1 MNSLPARKTK
11 ESSSSLLQFG
21 RQIVRREG
29 EVVLGL
35 AERLD
40 DCFVEALHLI
50 DRCAGA
56 VIVCGIGKAGLIGQK
71 ITSTLAST
79 GTRSHFLHPAE
90 AVHGDLGRIH
100 SDDVILM
107 LSYSGETEEISRLLP
122 SLQSIGVPIIA
133 MTASEE
139 STLAKS
145 ADVVLLLGNIDEA
158 CSLGLAPSTSTAA
171 MLALGDAIALA
182 ASRHRGFETED
193 FARNHPG
200 GSLGQ
205 KLAKVEEIMRPLNEC
220 RTALDSQSVR
230 DIFVALSRPGRRT
243 GAIMLLDEEG
253 RLSGLFT
260 DSDLA
265 RLFESKRD
273 SQLDQPIHEVMV
285 TSPMTTSVGTLL
297 PIALERMS
305 ERKISELPVVDDAGR
320 PVGLIDV
327 TDILGFQGEASPPPS
342 HDRPSAGHRASSPAP
357 ATVPFRPNPPGSTN

>member
-1 MNSLPARKTK
+1 MSSQPARKTK
-11 ESSSSLLQFG
+11 ESSSTLLQLG

-29 EVVLGL
+29 EAVLGL

-40 DCFVEALHLI
+40 DSFIDALDLI
-50 DRCAGA
+50 DRCTGA

-100 SDDVILM
+100 RDDVMLM
-107 LSYSGETEEISRLLP
+107 LSYSGETGEISRLLP
-122 SLQSIGVPIIA
+122 SLRSIGVPMIA
-133 MTASEE
+133 ITGNSE
-139 STLAKS
+139 STLGKG
-145 ADVVLLLGNIDEA
+145 ADIVLRLGNIDEA
-158 CSLGLAPSTSTAA
+158 CSLGLAPSTSTTA
-171 MLALGDAIALA
+171 MLALGDALALT
-182 ASRHRGFETED
+182 ASRHLGFETED

-205 KLAKVEEIMRPLNEC
+205 KLAKVEEIMRPLDDC
-220 RTALDSQSVR
+220 RTALDSKSVR

-243 GAIMLLDEEG
+243 GAIMLIDDEG

-273 SQLDQPIHEVMV
+273 SQLDLPITEVMA
-285 TSPMTTSVGTLL
+285 TSPTTTRVGTLL
-297 PIALERMS
+297 PIALETMAD
-305 ERKISELPVVDDAGR
+305 RKISELPVIDDDGR

-327 TDILGFQGEASPPPS
+327 TDILGYRGEISASKP
-342 HDRPSAGHRASSPAP
+342 HDFRSATHRAGSPAP
-357 ATVPFRPNPPGSTN
+357 ATVPFRTNPPRS